1 MICHVG
7 NSFFDF
13 LDDNPPLISPTS
25 KGEAESP
32 QSKENIIPNERIA
45 SFLFPIFIELM
56 YQFRSLLT
64 QIGNLT
70 QINIFPTI
78 MWPKQSNSETFYRK
92 CPQSEPAVAYL

>member
-13 LDDNPPLISPTS
+13 SDDNPPLTSPTS
-25 KGEAESP
+25 KGETESP

-45 SFLFPIFIELM
+45 SFLFPLFIELM

-70 QINIFPTI
+70 QINIFPTT